1 MYKLIALDLDGTLL
15 NSQRRISD
23 ENIKFINTLMSLG
36 YEVVIATG
44 RRYFSAK
51 ELTKDISGDMTILA
65 NNGNVLRKSLG
76 DEIIFSKYL
85 NSEDYHIILEE
96 GKRRNL
102 SPIIHVDYYDEG
114 YDMVIEGN
122 FRDERY
128 FGYFSD
134 DEKRVKGLMENDFY
148 LQDRVLAMV
157 YPGRLD
163 KLREF
168 HHHLNDLHPSRFNS
182 HVLEHIQIAEAMF
195 EVMNPLGSKWKSL
208 AQYSKSI
215 GVEQQEIIAVGDDN
229 NDVEMLLNAGL
240 GIAMKNGSL
249 LAKNAADIITE
260 RDNNQSGVEYELRR
274 VLGLR

>member
-15 NSQRRISD
+15 NSQKRISD
-23 ENIKFINTLMSLG
+23 ENIKFINTVMSLG

-65 NNGNVLRKSLG
+65 NNGNLLRKSLR

-85 NSEDYHIILEE
+85 NREDYHIILEE
-96 GKRRNL
+96 GKKRNL

-122 FRDERY
+122 FKDERY

-134 DEKRVKGLMENDFY
+134 DEKRVKGLIENDFY

-168 HHHLNDLHPSRFNS
+168 HQYLNDLHPSRFNS